1 MKDIFSRET
10 AELIKVALAEDIG
23 EGDFSTLWSVPENH
37 RSRARIISR
46 QEGIVAGIPL
56 IAEIIRIS
64 GEKVE
69 MVASVSDG
77 YEIKPDEV
85 IVELEGSTHSLLKLE
100 RTILNFIQRICGV
113 ATITRRFADRVS
125 DTGSEI
131 LDTRK
136 TTPGMRGLEKYAVRV
151 GGGVN
156 HRVGLYD
163 YVLLKENHVA
173 AAGGIKK
180 AVDAVRKNNDLGLE
194 VEVEVSSMRD
204 VKKALE
210 AEVDR
215 IMLDNMSIEKMKE
228 AVKHIHSYKGK
239 VPEIEASGDV
249 NMENVARVAE
259 TGVDF
264 ISVGALTHSAGI
276 LNLSMLIEPVNQ

>member
-23 EGDFSTLWSVPENH
+23 AGDFSTVWSVPKNH
-37 RSRARIISR
+37 KSRARIISR
-46 QEGIVAGIPL
+46 QEGIIAGIPV

-64 GEKVE
+64 GENVE
-69 MVASVSDG
+69 MIASVSDG
-77 YEIKPDEV
+77 YEIQPDEI
-85 IVELEGSTHSLLKLE
+85 IVELEGGTHSLLKLE
-100 RTILNFIQRICGV
+100 RTILNFIQRISAV
-113 ATITRRFADRVS
+113 ATLTRRFADQVE
-125 DTGSEI
+125 GSGAKI

-136 TTPGMRGLEKYAVRV
+136 TTPGMRRLEKYAVRV

-156 HRVGLYD
+156 HRVGLFD

-173 AAGGIKK
+173 AAGGIKQ
-180 AVDAVRKNNDLGLE
+180 AVDAVRRNNDRGLS
-194 VEVEVSSMRD
+194 VEVEVSRIEE
-204 VKKALE
+204 VHEAL
-210 AEVDR
+210 AAVVDR
-215 IMLDNMSIEKMKE
+215 IMLDNMSIDQMKT
-228 AVKHIHSYKGK
+228 AVEHIRAFDGK

-249 NMENVARVAE
+249 NIDNVSLVAG
-259 TGVDF
+259 TGVDY